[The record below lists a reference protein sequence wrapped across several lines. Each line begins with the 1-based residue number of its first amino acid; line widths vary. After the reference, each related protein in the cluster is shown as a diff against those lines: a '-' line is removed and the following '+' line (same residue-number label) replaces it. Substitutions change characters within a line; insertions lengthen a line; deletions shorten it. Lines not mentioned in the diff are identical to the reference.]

1 MKGAVV
7 MAKSAS
13 VYARID
19 PALKEQ
25 AETILSAL
33 GIPTSNAIDM
43 FFKQIVLKKGLPFEV
58 RLPYEKPV
66 CAGALSKEE
75 LNAELEKGY
84 ADMRAGKTKP
94 AKQAFADIRKDYGL

>member
-1 MKGAVV
+1 

-19 PALKEQ
+19 PVLKEQ
-25 AETILSAL
+25 AETILSTL

-66 CAGALSKEE
+66 CMGALSKEE
-75 LNAELEKGY
+75 LNAKIEKGY
-84 ADMRAGKTKP
+84 TDILEGKTKP
-94 AKQAFADIRKDYGL
+94 ANQAFDEMRKDFNL